1 VPLLANR
8 RVVLRLAVGSLA
20 GLAVSGVEAADSPAA
35 TLIENVSAQVI
46 ELIKAKKGADLEVGI
61 RQVLEASF
69 DLPYMARQAL
79 ATHWKETNEEQR
91 QRFLKA
97 VVSSEAHAY
106 ADRFSQYGGQTL
118 TVGRVIPRP
127 NGVSLVESK
136 LNQTNGQPINIEW
149 EVRDNGQGLRISDVK
164 IEGVSMVMTRRS
176 DFNSY
181 ISGHG
186 GQVDALINELEARAV
201 H

>member
-1 VPLLANR
+1 MPLLAHR
-8 RVVLRLAVGSLA
+8 RVVLRLAVGAVA
-20 GLAVSGVEAADSPAA
+20 GFAALRAGAADSPAA
-35 TLIENVSAQVI
+35 TLIENVAAQVI
-46 ELIKAKKGADLEVGI
+46 ELIKTKKGAELETGI
-61 RQVLEASF
+61 RQVLETSF
-69 DLPYMARQAL
+69 DLSYMGRQAL

-91 QRFLKA
+91 QRFLAA

-118 TVGRVIPRP
+118 SVGRVVPRP

-136 LNQTNGQPINIEW
+136 LNQSNGQPINIEW
-149 EVRDNGQGLRISDVK
+149 EVRDTGQGLRISDVK

-186 GQVDALINELEARAV
+186 GQVDALINELEARAK